1 MATRLGLL
9 GHVFIHH
16 SQGSEQMNIKA
27 ILTSAAIVIAVMA
40 VVNRVPAL
48 SKIVNG

>member
-1 MATRLGLL
+1 MATRMGLL
-9 GHVFIHH
+9 GAVFVQL
-16 SQGSEQMNIKA
+16 SQGSEFMNVKA